1 MAQKKASNTI
11 NGKAF
16 EYACL
21 KALLVRLREEGRTAS
36 PFASPALSTAE
47 RAYEMMI
54 SPEERERLDSAAAT
68 AIDLLIPLEPKL
80 YYGKGVLQLS
90 IAADSLAVGVGG
102 DVRDVFCMR
111 PEEGEFPGWSIGIS
125 CKHNHEAL
133 RHPRVT
139 EGKDFG
145 ADWIG
150 VHCSKEFMSEITPIT
165 DTLVSYGGSRTKWN
179 TIPDKWDRYYVP
191 ILSAYLKEIRR
202 LCDSNEKVPE
212 KLLSYFFG
220 ANDFYKV
227 IMKSASRTTTIEG
240 FNMHGTL
247 NQPCGKIKAM
257 TRVPVIKMPT
267 RLIDAAFK
275 VDKQGQSKTT
285 IILTFDQGWA
295 VSMRLHNKDEV
306 AKPTSLAWD
315 VKLEGLPPSTYVNTH
330 SWDE

>member
-1 MAQKKASNTI
+1 MAKKKASNTV

-21 KALLVRLREEGRTAS
+21 NALRKRLHFHNVQVIEAASKALT
-36 PFASPALSTAE
+36 TAE
-47 RAYEMMI
+47 KAYNTIEQ
-54 SPEERERLDSAAAT
+54 EERINLDNAAET
-68 AIDLLIPLEPKL
+68 AVSLLVPLEPKL
-80 YYGKGVLQLS
+80 MHGSGTLLLK
-90 IAADSLAVGVGG
+90 IAADAAAIGVDG
-102 DVRDVFCMR
+102 DVRDVLCVR
-111 PEEGEFPGWSIGIS
+111 SEEGTDGWTIGMS

-139 EGKDFG
+139 EKKDFG

-150 VHCSKEFMSEITPIT
+150 IHCSQEFMEEITPIT
-165 DTLVSYGGSRTKWN
+165 DSLVSYGKNKVLWK
-179 TIPDKWDRYYVP
+179 TIDRKWDRYYVP
-191 ILSAYLKEIRR
+191 ILSAYLKEIQR
-202 LCDSNEKVPE
+202 LCASNKDVPE

-220 ANDFYKV
+220 ANDFYKI
-227 IMKSASRTTTIEG
+227 IMKSSARTTTIEG

-247 NQPCGKIKAM
+247 NQNVGKKKAM

-275 VDKQGQSKTT
+275 ATSSGPSKTT
-285 IILTFDQGWA
+285 IILTFDGGWA
-295 VSMRLHNKDEV
+295 ISMRLHNKDDI

>member
-1 MAQKKASNTI
+1 MAKKKASNTI

-21 KALLVRLREEGRTAS
+21 NALRKRLQFHGVPVNEAASKALT
-36 PFASPALSTAE
+36 TAE
-47 RAYEMMI
+47 KAYNIIEW
-54 SPEERERLDSAAAT
+54 EERVNLDNAAET
-68 AIDLLIPLEPKL
+68 AVSLLIPLEPKL
-80 YYGKGVLQLS
+80 MYGPGTLLLE
-90 IAADSLAVGVGG
+90 IAADAAAIGVDG
-102 DVRDVFCMR
+102 DVRDVLCVR
-111 PEEGEFPGWSIGIS
+111 SEDGPDGWTIGMS

-139 EGKDFG
+139 ERKDFG

-150 VHCSKEFMSEITPIT
+150 IHCSREFMEEITPVT
-165 DTLVSYGGSRTKWN
+165 DSLISYGENKVLWRN
-179 TIPDKWDRYYVP
+179 IDRKWDRYYVP
-191 ILSAYLKEIRR
+191 ILSAYMKEIRR
-202 LCDSNEKVPE
+202 LCDTYKDVPG

-220 ANDFYKV
+220 ANDFYKI
-227 IMKSASRTTTIEG
+227 IMKTSARTTTLEG

-247 NQPCGKIKAM
+247 NQHSGKRKAM
-257 TRVPVIKMPT
+257 TRVPVIKLPT

-275 VDKQGQSKTT
+275 TTSSGPSKTT
-285 IILTFDQGWA
+285 IILTFDGGWA
-295 VSMRLHNKDEV
+295 VSMRLHNKDDI